1 MASNHFRE
9 GRPWMVNVAEK
20 DVTTRTAEAEAR
32 VVLPDAALRALHDD
46 PKKGDPLHIA
56 ELAGIMASKRT
67 ADLIPLCHPLPL
79 DSCEVRAEVD
89 GPVIRIVARCVTTAK
104 TGVEMEAMT
113 AASIAALTVY
123 DMLKG
128 ASKGIVVEQV
138 RLLSKT
144 GGTSGP
150 WSA

>member
-1 MASNHFRE
+1 
-9 GRPWMVNVAEK
+9 MVNVAEK
-20 DVTTRTAEAEAR
+20 DVTERTAVAEAR
-32 VVLPDAALRALHDD
+32 VLLPEAALNALQDD
-46 PKKGDPLHIA
+46 PKKGDPLRVA

-79 DSCEVRAEVD
+79 DSCEVRADLE
-89 GPVIRIVARCVTTAK
+89 GSVIRILATCVTTAK

-113 AASIAALTVY
+113 AASVAALTVY

-128 ASKGIVVEQV
+128 ASKGIVIEQV

-144 GGTSGP
+144 GGKSGA